1 MAMYMGK
8 VGQAGRMCVRCHR
21 ELTDAASME
30 VGIGPICRKLDN
42 SLLAAQIPANVP
54 QARLAISTVPVE
66 KLDPQTVN
74 VFATVDAA
82 LNTTD
87 ALFRQDWRTEV
98 KRLEWL
104 LSFDASRQSALVA
117 LTGVVRSLGY
127 VGLASLWEGTASTG
141 VAKVRC
147 ADGRLYVAGPRNA
160 DFRMAVKKVT
170 GWKFHYAKDN
180 ERPEWSV
187 PVTAYE
193 DFNTMLMTYYPVS
206 DGRTEAIEA
215 AKVAV
220 AALLATA
227 PAAPV
232 PANVIVTAPVSASV
246 GATVSVKGKV
256 RIEAGPEW
264 VKVFTP
270 YNAHFI
276 SELKTTISY
285 GSRKWEPVAKCWEV
299 RASETAALQSLLQ
312 KHFNAG
318 EVVTPAPALG
328 PVTIQTPKNVMPF

>member
-1 MAMYMGK
+1 
-8 VGQAGRMCVRCHR
+8 
-21 ELTDAASME
+21 
-30 VGIGPICRKLDN
+30 
-42 SLLAAQIPANVP
+42 
-54 QARLAISTVPVE
+54 
-66 KLDPQTVN
+66 
-74 VFATVDAA
+74 
-82 LNTTD
+82 
-87 ALFRQDWRTEV
+87 
-98 KRLEWL
+98 
-104 LSFDASRQSALVA
+104 
-117 LTGVVRSLGY
+117 
-127 VGLASLWEGTASTG
+127 
-141 VAKVRC
+141 
-147 ADGRLYVAGPRNA
+147 
-160 DFRMAVKKVT
+160 
-170 GWKFHYAKDN
+170 
-180 ERPEWSV
+180 
-187 PVTAYE
+187 
-193 DFNTMLMTYYPVS
+193 MLMTYYPVS